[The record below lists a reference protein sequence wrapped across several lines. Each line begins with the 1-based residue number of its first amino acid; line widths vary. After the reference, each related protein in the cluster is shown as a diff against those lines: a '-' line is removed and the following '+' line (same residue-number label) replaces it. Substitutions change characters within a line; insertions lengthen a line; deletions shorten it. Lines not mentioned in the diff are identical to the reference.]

1 MDDEDEELSFA
12 DKLNRGYQLALEII
26 YEDDHCTR
34 KRDWS
39 LSRELEN
46 EAHEWA
52 DGLVH
57 KYHYNRIEGRCSL
70 AASLAYDLA
79 AEERKVDEAIARFEA
94 VLKQHGVEV
103 PDGPE

>member
-1 MDDEDEELSFA
+1 MSAVTDEVEELSFE
-12 DKLNRGYQLALEII
+12 DKLNRGYHLALEII

-39 LSRELEN
+39 LSRELED

-57 KYHYNRIEGRCSL
+57 KYHYKRIEGRCSL
-70 AASLAYDLA
+70 TDSLVYDPA
-79 AEERKVDEAIARFEA
+79 VEEQRADEAIARFEA
-94 VLKQHGVEV
+94 VLKQHGVEI
-103 PDGPE
+103 P